1 VAVLHFVLCE
11 RRHFSGRLAKERFSK
26 RWVKNLG
33 MGRLPLFLGYNLLW
47 VYRLVKGGHVFI
59 DSANW
64 RCNMKADIDF
74 NNGTIT
80 LVCSKCRRK
89 YVKQIDE
96 TKSGLNIKCQC
107 NGVISWVGDLTWVRC
122 YARPYGVTITPPNGS
137 VSTR

>member
-1 VAVLHFVLCE
+1 
-11 RRHFSGRLAKERFSK
+11 
-26 RWVKNLG
+26 
-33 MGRLPLFLGYNLLW
+33 
-47 VYRLVKGGHVFI
+47 
-59 DSANW
+59 
-64 RCNMKADIDF
+64 MKADIDF